1 MNNTKETCDR
11 RSSSSSSSNCDIY
24 RFSLDVAPRRLAE
37 LSATLSHDELARARR
52 FYFERDE
59 RRFIAGR
66 GLLREILATQLQ
78 VKPDGLAFSYGAH
91 GKPAVAPFPWQP
103 TLHFNLAHTGSIGVV
118 AVSGDAEVGVDVEQ
132 VRTIPNLIEL
142 SPLVFSPDEREEW
155 LALNDAERLRAFFQC
170 WTIKEAFLKAV
181 GKGLSD
187 PLDRIQVRYARDGG
201 SPSIRLVDVDESA
214 WSFHSFAMDGF
225 PMALAVN
232 TRQSCTRLLKWP
244 QH

>member
-1 MNNTKETCDR
+1 MNIAKETWDV
-11 RSSSSSSSNCDIY
+11 RSSPSSQCDLY
-24 RFSLDVAPRRLAE
+24 CVSLDVSPPRLAQ
-37 LSATLSHDELARARR
+37 LSATLSHDELARAGR

-59 RRFIAGR
+59 RRYIAGR

-78 VKPDGLAFSYGAH
+78 LDPDELAFSYGVH
-91 GKPAVAPFPWQP
+91 GKPALAAFPSQP
-103 TLHFNLAHTGSIGVV
+103 IVHFNLAHSGSIGVV
-118 AVSGDAEVGVDVEQ
+118 AVSRDAEVGVDVEQ

-142 SPLVFSPDEREEW
+142 LPLVFSGDEREEW
-155 LALNDAERLRAFFQC
+155 LALSNAERLRAFFQC

-214 WSFHSFAMDGF
+214 WSFHSFAMDGCAT
-225 PMALAVN
+225 ALAVN
-232 TRQSCTRLLKWP
+232 TQQSCARLSKWP
-244 QH
+244 